1 MTTDFTKDEL
11 QVLADA
17 LDMMVRSEGNAMAQ
31 AGASGLRDDRVVMLT
46 RRLKLGMGAL
56 QKVEE
61 AHNEIVK
68 AEQDAVNAA
77 PTAAAQVDP
86 PTPAAGG

>member
-1 MTTDFTKDEL
+1 MTDFTKDEL

-17 LDMMVRSEGNAMAQ
+17 LDMMVRSEGSAMAQ
-31 AGASGLRDDRVVMLT
+31 AGISGLRDDRVTVLT

-61 AHNEIVK
+61 AHAELVK
-68 AEQDAVNAA
+68 ADQAAVGAQMTEAA
-77 PTAAAQVDP
+77 VVDP
-86 PTPAAGG
+86 PAPGG

>member
-1 MTTDFTKDEL
+1 MTDFTKEEL

-17 LDMMVRSEGNAMAQ
+17 LDMMVLIEGSAMAQ
-31 AGASGLRDDRVVMLT
+31 AGASGLRDDRVIALT

-61 AHNEIVK
+61 AHAELVK
-68 AEQDAVNAA
+68 ADQAAV
-77 PTAAAQVDP
+77 AAQMTEAAVVDP
-86 PTPAAGG
+86 PVAGG

>member
-1 MTTDFTKDEL
+1 MPDFTKDEL

-31 AGASGLRDDRVVMLT
+31 AGASGLRDDRVILLT
-46 RRLKLGMGAL
+46 RRLKLGMGVL

-61 AHNEIVK
+61 AHHALVEAEK
-68 AEQDAVNAA
+68 AAAPEATALVEPPA
-77 PTAAAQVDP
+77 PTA
-86 PTPAAGG
+86 GG